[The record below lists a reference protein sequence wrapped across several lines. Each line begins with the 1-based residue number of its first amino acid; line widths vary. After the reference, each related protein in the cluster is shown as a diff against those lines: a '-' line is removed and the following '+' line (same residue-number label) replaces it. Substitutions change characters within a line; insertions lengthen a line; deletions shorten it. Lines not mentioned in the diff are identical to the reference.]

1 MNILFWGTPQT
12 AVPFLER
19 LCEKEKVVGA
29 VTKIDK
35 ASDRGQKL
43 SQSPVKVFAERKN
56 LPVLQ
61 PSNLKDAAFA
71 EQVRALQPDLGV
83 VVAYGKI
90 IPQEIID
97 LFPQGLFNVHFSLL
111 PALRGAAPMQ
121 WSLLNGD
128 RETGVCFFRIV
139 PELDAGGV
147 VARKAVPIAPDD
159 DAVTLEAK
167 LVPAGIEVMREALAK
182 IKAGTAEET
191 PQEGDPTFARTLKKE
206 DAKIRWS
213 DPADVI
219 SRQVRALVKMGAFC
233 KMPGQKTLKILRA
246 EISRLDPKPFS
257 ALPSGALCQI
267 ERGKGFIVKCG
278 DGLLTVLEVQ
288 LEGKKPTDAWSFL
301 QGARLKAGDSFF

>member
-19 LCEKEKVVGA
+19 LCQKEKVVGA

-43 SQSPVKVFAERKN
+43 GKSPVKVFAEQKN
-56 LPVLQ
+56 LLVLQ
-61 PSNLKDAAFA
+61 PANLKDPAFA
-71 EQVRALQPDLGV
+71 EQIRALKPEIGI

-90 IPQEIID
+90 IPQEIIE
-97 LFPQGLFNVHFSLL
+97 LFPKGLFNVHFSLL

-128 RETGVCFFRIV
+128 QETGVCFFRIV
-139 PELDAGGV
+139 PELDAGAV
-147 VARKAVPIAPDD
+147 VARKAVPIAPQD
-159 DAVTLEAK
+159 DAVSLEAK
-167 LVPAGIEVMREALAK
+167 LVPAGIAVMEEALAK
-182 IKAGTAEET
+182 IKAGTAEEA
-191 PQEGDPTFARTLKKE
+191 PQEGTPTFARTLKKE

-213 DPADVI
+213 DPAETI
-219 SRQVRALVKMGAFC
+219 SRQVRALVRMGAFC
-233 KMPGQKTLKILRA
+233 KMPDQKALKILRA
-246 EISRLDPKPFS
+246 EVSGLDPKPFS
-257 ALPSGALCQI
+257 GLASGALCQI

-288 LEGKKPTDAWSFL
+288 LEGKKPVDAWSFL
-301 QGARLKAGDSFF
+301 QGARLKTGDSFF